1 MNKEELIALGLTEEQ
16 ADKVVGKYENMI
28 PKARFNEVNEAKK
41 LLEQS
46 ISEKEKKLQEL
57 TATTIDGEELKKQLS
72 ELQKEAQAKEEEMK
86 ANLQNLKID
95 SAIELALTKAG
106 AKNNKAVRSLLD
118 MERIVFKDDKLTGL
132 EEQIKEVQEKETY
145 LFKNSDNQG
154 VVGGS
159 PKTTPDNIPKDVTL
173 ENALSKYYNK

>member
-72 ELQKEAQAKEEEMK
+72 KLQEEAQAKEEEMK

-132 EEQIKEVQEKETY
+132 EEQIKEVQEKDAY
-145 LFKNSDNQG
+145 LFENSDNQG

>member
-16 ADKVVGKYENMI
+16 ANNVIGKYENMI

-46 ISEKEKKLQEL
+46 IVEKEKQLKEI
-57 TATTIDGEELKKQLS
+57 TASNLDGEELKKQLS
-72 ELQKEAQAKEEEMK
+72 ELQAQAQAKEEEMK

-132 EEQIKEVQEKETY
+132 EEQIKEVQEKEAY
-145 LFKNSDNQG
+145 LFKNSDTQG

-159 PKTTPDNIPKDVTL
+159 PKTTPDNVPKDVTL